1 MLGKM
6 VLDNSL
12 LIAYENN
19 KESKKFKL
27 LMRKFS
33 HPYATNWKQIKA
45 ALKEGLE
52 LPNHIQILS
61 QMAGL
66 PEFDDDLV
74 TLASKTTFKIIL
86 TEDSSKKFPFV
97 HFKNNMVNK
106 NIVFSLSSTDSR
118 QDLLCYLQM
127 MCGNATKIT
136 ICDNYFSENWADNSK
151 LFFRVFPRKT
161 LHIEYAE
168 IASGINARANN
179 LEITNA
185 FLHTICGDWT
195 SSVSTHLKYLNCHDR
210 YLLIESPESKI
221 EVMLSS
227 GFHHLWKANPK
238 EITCVF
244 TEILA

>member
-12 LIAYENN
+12 LIAYEN
-19 KESKKFKL
+19 KKKSKTFKL
-27 LMRKFS
+27 LMRKFT

-52 LPNHIQILS
+52 LPNHVQILS
-61 QMAGL
+61 QMAQL
-66 PEFDDDLV
+66 PESNDDLI
-74 TLASKTTFKIIL
+74 TLASKTIFKIIL
-86 TEDSSKKFPFV
+86 TEDSSKAFPYV
-97 HFKNNMVNK
+97 HFKNDMVNK

-118 QDLLCYLQM
+118 QDLISYFGM
-127 MCGNATKIT
+127 MCSNATKIT
-136 ICDNYFSENWADNSK
+136 ICDNYFSENWMENNK
-151 LFFRVFPRKT
+151 LFYQVLPRRR

-168 IASGINARANN
+168 VASGISARANSS
-179 LEITNA
+179 EITNT
-185 FLHTICGDWT
+185 FLHTICTDWT
-195 SSVSTHLKYLNCHDR
+195 SSVSALQKYSNCHDR
-210 YLLIESPESKI
+210 YLLIESPGSKI

-244 TEILA
+244 TEILL